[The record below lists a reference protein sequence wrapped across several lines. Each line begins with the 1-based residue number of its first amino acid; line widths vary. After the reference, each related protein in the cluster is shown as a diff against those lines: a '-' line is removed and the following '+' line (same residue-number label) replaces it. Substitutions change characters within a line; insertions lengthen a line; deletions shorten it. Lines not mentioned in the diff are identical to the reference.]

1 MNKKV
6 NMQSFNLLLGP
17 VLFAISFV
25 GLAGI
30 FGKDGAAAIGIA
42 IWMIVWW
49 TTAAASIA
57 VTSMVPVV
65 INAFIPIIPM
75 SSALSQFSSETIVM
89 LFGANLLTLAWGP
102 TGLGNRLALGALRIV
117 GPSVR
122 QQMVV
127 WFVVTGIFSA
137 LLPNTA
143 VATMFMPVAI
153 AMLVFLGHEN
163 IAKSDL
169 APPILLA
176 ICYGSVLGG
185 GMTPLGG
192 GMNPMAIA
200 IIQDYTGQEFMYT
213 EWIFRMV
220 PYVVLVSIFVI
231 IAMIA
236 MPLKIKKIEGTKE
249 YFKSQYNELGT
260 IKRGE
265 GICLILFITALVL
278 MFTRSYYAAIL
289 PNFTT
294 GLSLLFLGF
303 ITFFIKDENDK
314 PIMTWE
320 YASHN
325 AMWGLLFLIAGG
337 AVMAN
342 MLTATGAVA
351 VVAELVKGMSL
362 TGGMMTIF
370 IFTFISYNLAEF
382 TAQTTASTLCIPLV
396 LSVTAA
402 FGLLPTP
409 YIFITCMA
417 FSGSFLVPAGIRAI
431 AMGYGLQVGDILK
444 RGSVVYVVF
453 LAATTVIGYLL
464 MEYWPYFSQLPGIPI
479 Q

>member
-1 MNKKV
+1 MNKKG

-236 MPLKIKKIEGTKE
+236 MPLKIKKIEGTNEYKQDHQFCKYHLKQFQYQLHHQLLLQSLKE
-249 YFKSQYNELGT
+249 
-260 IKRGE
+260 
-265 GICLILFITALVL
+265 
-278 MFTRSYYAAIL
+278 
-289 PNFTT
+289 
-294 GLSLLFLGF
+294 
-303 ITFFIKDENDK
+303 
-314 PIMTWE
+314 
-320 YASHN
+320 
-325 AMWGLLFLIAGG
+325 
-337 AVMAN
+337 
-342 MLTATGAVA
+342 
-351 VVAELVKGMSL
+351 
-362 TGGMMTIF
+362 
-370 IFTFISYNLAEF
+370 
-382 TAQTTASTLCIPLV
+382 
-396 LSVTAA
+396 
-402 FGLLPTP
+402 
-409 YIFITCMA
+409 
-417 FSGSFLVPAGIRAI
+417 
-431 AMGYGLQVGDILK
+431 
-444 RGSVVYVVF
+444 
-453 LAATTVIGYLL
+453 
-464 MEYWPYFSQLPGIPI
+464 
-479 Q
+479 